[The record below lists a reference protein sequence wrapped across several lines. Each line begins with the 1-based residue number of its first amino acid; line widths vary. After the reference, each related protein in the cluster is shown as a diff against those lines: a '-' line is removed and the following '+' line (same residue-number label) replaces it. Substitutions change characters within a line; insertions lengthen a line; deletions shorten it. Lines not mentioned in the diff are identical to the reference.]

1 MLFSSLQFIL
11 AFFFLFLLL
20 YYLVPHKWKKQ
31 VLLLGSILFYCAGSI
46 YSFGIYSAS
55 IIINFG
61 FNKMLVRNREIDPQ
75 LPQNVLDNLLSKRK
89 RRRASLM
96 VLIVLWNVCLL
107 GLFKYWSFFAHTVN
121 TVAGIDYLPILDL
134 KLPLGISFYTF
145 QVLSYQIDCYRETVE
160 KPASLLDFAVYMTM
174 FPQLI
179 SGPIVRYTTI
189 AERLES
195 PGVNLNGL
203 ESGMKNFVLGLG
215 LKVLLA
221 NQIGTLWNSIQIS
234 GAESISTPIAWLG
247 AVAYSMQLYF
257 DFWGYS
263 VMAIGLGQ
271 MIGYKMP
278 QNFKNPYI
286 ATSVSDFWRRW
297 HITLG
302 SWFREYVYFPLGG
315 SRCSK
320 RKMIRNLFLV
330 WILTGLWHGAG
341 WNFLIWGITLFTL
354 IAMEKLFLGKV
365 FQRLP
370 ILGHLYVM
378 ILMPVTWVVFAIQE
392 LPVLLQYLG
401 RMAGYGSCNVAA
413 ANHQLLRYLGQY
425 WWLLVLGVFFMTPIP
440 INFFKEKNRKWY
452 MMFVMFA
459 IFWFSVYEIYVGKN
473 NPFLYFG
480 F

>member
-11 AFFFLFLLL
+11 AFLPVFLLL
-20 YYLVPHKWKKQ
+20 YYIVPDKWKKQ
-31 VLLLGSILFYCAGSI
+31 ILLLGSILFYCAGSV
-46 YSFGIYSAS
+46 YSFGIYAIS

-61 FNKMLVRNREIDPQ
+61 FNKLLVSEKKIDPE
-75 LPQNVLDNLLSKRK
+75 LPQGVVEKLISKRRK
-89 RRRASLM
+89 KKA
-96 VLIVLWNVCLL
+96 VLLVVIILWNVCLL
-107 GLFKYWSFFAHTVN
+107 GLFKYWGFLAHTVN
-121 TVAGIDYLPILDL
+121 TIAGMESIPELNLQ
-134 KLPLGISFYTF
+134 LPLGISFYTF
-145 QVLSYQIDCYRETVE
+145 QVLSYQIDCFRDAVD
-160 KPASLLDFAVYMTM
+160 KPASFLDFAVYMTM

-179 SGPIVRYTTI
+179 SGPIVRYETI
-189 AERLES
+189 TERLANPKVS
-195 PGVNLNGL
+195 LNGL
-203 ESGMKNFVLGLG
+203 ESGMKTFALGLG

-221 NQIGTLWNSIQIS
+221 NQIGTLWNSIQVS

-247 AVAYSMQLYF
+247 ALAYSMQLYF

-315 SRCSK
+315 SRCTK
-320 RKMIRNLFLV
+320 WKMLRNLFLV

-341 WNFLIWGITLFTL
+341 WNFIIWGVTLFVL

-365 FQRLP
+365 LQRIP
-370 ILGHLYVM
+370 VLGHLYV
-378 ILMPVTWVVFAIQE
+378 IVLMPVTWVVFAIQE

-401 RMAGYGSCNVAA
+401 RMVGYGVSDSAA
-413 ANHQLLRYLGQY
+413 ANQQLIRYLGQY
-425 WWLLVLGVFFMTPIP
+425 WWLLLIGGFFMTPIP
-440 INFFKEKNRKWY
+440 INLFKDKNRKWY
-452 MMFVMFA
+452 MLLILFA
-459 IFWFSVYEIYVGKN
+459 IFWFSVYEIYIGKN